1 MSGTTPS
8 TPDLP
13 ALRKT
18 AVALRQTILRMIAK
32 AGSGHPGGSL
42 LMVELL
48 VGLYWYAL
56 RHDPKRPDWPDRDLF
71 FLSKGHGCPALY
83 AVLAAQGYFP
93 SEELMTLRRYPTRL
107 QGHPERGSVP
117 GVEIAAGS
125 LGQGLSM
132 ANGVAMADRLDG
144 KHRRIYCLMGD
155 GEIQA
160 GQVWEA
166 AMTAHHHHLD
176 AVCAIIDANQLQQN
190 GPVTTIKDI
199 EPLADKWRA
208 FGWHTIEI
216 NGHDIAQ
223 VVKAYDAARAVTGK
237 PQAIVAR
244 TVKGKGVSFMELN
257 PAWHGV
263 APKPEELEKALAELQ
278 AVKV

>member
-1 MSGTTPS
+1 MTTKK
-8 TPDLP
+8 PDMRQ
-13 ALRKT
+13 LRKV
-18 AVALRQTILRMIAK
+18 AVELRQTILRTIAN

-42 LMVELL
+42 SMVELL
-48 VGLYWYAL
+48 VGLYWHAL
-56 RHDPKRPDWPDRDLF
+56 RHDPKRPEWPDRDLF

-83 AVLAAQGYFP
+83 AVLATQGYFP
-93 SEELMTLRRYPTRL
+93 KEELLTLRRYPTRL

-132 ANGVAMADRLDG
+132 ANGVALADRLDG
-144 KHRRIYCLMGD
+144 RARRIFCLMGD
-155 GEIQA
+155 GEIQE

-190 GPVTTIKDI
+190 GPVKDIQDI

-216 NGHDIAQ
+216 DGHDIAQ
-223 VVKAYDAARAVTGK
+223 VVKAYDEARAVTGK
-237 PQAIVAR
+237 PQVVVAR

-263 APKPEELEKALAELQ
+263 APKPDELEKALKELQ
-278 AVKV
+278 ATAGS

>member
-1 MSGTTPS
+1 MRTS

-13 ALRKT
+13 ALRRL
-18 AVALRQTILRMIAK
+18 AVELRQTILRMIAT

-42 LMVELL
+42 SMVELL
-48 VGLYWYAL
+48 IGLYWHAL
-56 RHDPKRPDWPDRDLF
+56 RHDPARPDWPERDLF

-83 AVLAAQGYFP
+83 AVLASHGYFP
-93 SEELMTLRRYPTRL
+93 NEELMTLRRFPTRL
-107 QGHPERGSVP
+107 QGHPERWSVP

-132 ANGVAMADRLDG
+132 ANGVALADRLDG
-144 KHRRIYCLMGD
+144 RRRRVFCLMGD
-155 GEIQA
+155 GEIQE

-166 AMTAHHHHLD
+166 AMTSHHHQLD

-190 GPVTTIKDI
+190 GPVKEIQDI
-199 EPLADKWRA
+199 EPLAEKWRA
-208 FGWHTIEI
+208 FGWHAIEI
-216 NGHDIAQ
+216 NGHDLAQ
-223 VVKAYDAARAVTGK
+223 VLKAYDEAGTITGK
-237 PQAIVAR
+237 PQVIVAR

-263 APKPEELEKALAELQ
+263 APKPEELERALKELDT
-278 AVKV
+278 AKT

>member
-1 MSGTTPS
+1 MTARAPS
-8 TPDLP
+8 PDL
-13 ALRKT
+13 R
-18 AVALRQTILRMIAK
+18 VLRQIAVELRETILRMIAK

-42 LMVELL
+42 SMVELL
-48 VGLYWYAL
+48 VGLYWHAL
-56 RHDPKRPDWPDRDLF
+56 RHDPAQPEWPDRDLF

-83 AVLAAQGYFP
+83 AVLATRGYFP

-132 ANGVAMADRLDG
+132 ANGVALADRLDG
-144 KHRRIYCLMGD
+144 RRRRIFCLMGD
-155 GEIQA
+155 GEIQE

-166 AMTAHHHHLD
+166 AMTSHHHHLD

-190 GPVTTIKDI
+190 GPVKQIQDI

-208 FGWHTIEI
+208 FGWHAIEI
-216 NGHDIAQ
+216 DGHDIAR
-223 VVKAYDAARAVTGK
+223 VVQAYDEAETVQGK

-263 APKPEELEKALAELQ
+263 APKPDELERALAELE
-278 AVKV
+278 ALKR

>member
-1 MSGTTPS
+1 MTSHVTPN
-8 TPDLP
+8 LQEWRR
-13 ALRKT
+13 L
-18 AVALRQTILRMIAK
+18 AVELRQTILRMIAK

-42 LMVELL
+42 SMVELL
-48 VGLYWYAL
+48 IGLYWYAL
-56 RHDPKRPDWPDRDLF
+56 RHDPKRPEWPKRDLF
-71 FLSKGHGCPALY
+71 LLSKGHGCPALY
-83 AVLAAQGYFP
+83 AVLAAHGYFP
-93 SEELMTLRRYPTRL
+93 KEELMTLRRYPTRL

-117 GVEIAAGS
+117 GIEITAGS

-132 ANGVAMADRLDG
+132 ANGIALADRLDG
-144 KHRRIYCLMGD
+144 LRRRIYCLMGD
-155 GEIQA
+155 GEIQE

-166 AMTAHHHHLD
+166 AMTSVHHRLD

-190 GPVTTIKDI
+190 GPVQEIQNI
-199 EPLADKWRA
+199 EPLAEKWRA

-216 NGHDIAQ
+216 DGHDLAHI
-223 VVKAYDAARAVTGK
+223 VRAYDEAKTVKGA

-263 APKPEELEKALAELQ
+263 APKPDELEKALAELKH
-278 AVKV
+278 AKIS